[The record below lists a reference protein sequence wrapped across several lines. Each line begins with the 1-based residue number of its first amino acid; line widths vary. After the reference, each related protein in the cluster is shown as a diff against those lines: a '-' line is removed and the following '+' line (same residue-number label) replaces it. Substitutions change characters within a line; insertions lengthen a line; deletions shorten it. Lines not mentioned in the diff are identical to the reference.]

1 MCCYYC
7 FSYGLFEVGRT
18 VLLSKRIHVISI
30 TVESARRILRVELT
44 GYLDYLSIKFN
55 QNLKVQM
62 KIVRAAVLLT
72 HCNTVSFLIQ
82 HYPLC
87 RDGPQ
92 C

>member
-44 GYLDYLSIKFN
+44 GYLYEQPFY
-55 QNLKVQM
+55 
-62 KIVRAAVLLT
+62 LLT
-72 HCNTVSFLIQ
+72 VILFLF
-82 HYPLC
+82 
-87 RDGPQ
+87 
-92 C
+92 